1 MPEIP
6 DEEKIE
12 QRPLT
17 QAEREE
23 LRAEHR
29 SWIRY
34 IFLSALDGIAL
45 GALVAVVLIQFDV
58 NGIGQLLANS
68 AHPWGFAL
76 MLIVGFAHTFGMVV
90 SGLAIWWRAVGKQ
103 D

>member
-1 MPEIP
+1 MPELP
-6 DEEKIE
+6 DEEIHE

-17 QAEREE
+17 PAEREE
-23 LRAEHR
+23 LQAEHR

-34 IFLSALDGIAL
+34 IFLSALDGMAL

-68 AHPWGFAL
+68 AHPWGFKA

-90 SGLAIWWRAVGKQ
+90 TGLAIWWRATGNQ